1 MLHRQAEALMKKKIQ
16 RIKVIFAGMMILTG
30 LLIFSYPFLSSY
42 LASRNASVA
51 VQEYTESVQEL
62 EKEQIDAIK
71 EAARAYNEQ
80 INSITDR
87 NARGEGVARN
97 SYLNLAQ
104 IGEAMGFIT
113 IPKIDLNLPV
123 YEGVSADV
131 LANGI
136 GHMPE
141 TSYPLG
147 GESTHSA
154 LSGHRGLAEAELFT
168 HLDKVLVGDR
178 FYLHILDEVLA
189 YQVDQV
195 LVVEPTQVEVL
206 DIVEG
211 EDFCSLITCTPLG
224 INSHRLVLRGKRV
237 EYVEGEE
244 YADPDSQTLYQSV
257 HTGTAVRRFVEIWP
271 WLALATL
278 VAVGAEALLMLALL
292 KNIRRRRED
301 D

>member
-1 MLHRQAEALMKKKIQ
+1 MNQKIKQ
-16 RIKVIFAGMMILTG
+16 VKIFFACMMILTG
-30 LLIFSYPFLSSY
+30 VLIFSYPFLSNY

-51 VQEYTESVQEL
+51 VQAYSDSVKDL
-62 EKEQIDAIK
+62 EQEQIDAIK

-80 INSITDR
+80 IRSITDK
-87 NARGEGVARN
+87 NAQGEGAVHN
-97 SYLNLAQ
+97 SYIDLAQ
-104 IGEAMGFIT
+104 IGEAMGYIT

-123 YEGVSADV
+123 YEGVGADV
-131 LANGI
+131 LAHGI
-136 GHMPE
+136 GHISE

-168 HLDKVLVGDR
+168 NLDKLAVGDR

-195 LVVEPTQVEVL
+195 LVVEPHQVEIL
-206 DIVEG
+206 EIVEG
-211 EDFCSLITCTPLG
+211 EDLCTLITCTPLN
-224 INSHRLVLRGKRV
+224 INSHRLAVRGKRV

-244 YADPDSQTLYQSV
+244 NSTTTSDVLYQSV
-257 HTGTAVRRFVEIWP
+257 HTGTAVRRLVEIWP
-271 WLALATL
+271 WLALAAML
-278 VAVGAEALLMLALL
+278 AIGAEAGLMLALL
-292 KNIRRRRED
+292 RYIRQRKED